1 VRIAQNVR
9 AGFRAM
15 TAKVSVIIPC
25 YNAARYIG
33 ETLESVR
40 QQTWP
45 DLEVIVVDDGSTD
58 GSSRIVESFRELDTV
73 LIRQANRG
81 QTAALNVGL
90 AHATGDYIQYLDAD
104 DLIDPDKIA
113 VQVSRL
119 ADAPTC
125 VASGRWGR
133 FYGRP
138 QEASFETET
147 VSRDMDSLDWLVESR
162 ARGLGM
168 MFPALWLVPAPIVRA
183 AGPWREDLTLN
194 NDAEYFTRVLLAAD
208 RVLYCE
214 GARSRYRSGVSGSL
228 SGRKTPA
235 HWASQESVIELCE
248 RRVLARNNGERARRG
263 FSLTWQ
269 HLAHACYP
277 YDRSLAERALAR
289 ARALHPETVMPRGGA
304 IFMILSR
311 LIGWRI
317 ARRLQVAT
325 GRP

>member
-1 VRIAQNVR
+1 
-9 AGFRAM
+9 M
-15 TAKVSVIIPC
+15 TGKVSVIIPC

-40 QQTWP
+40 RQTWP
-45 DLEVIVVDDGSTD
+45 NLEVIVVDDGSKD
-58 GSSRIVESFRELDTV
+58 DSFRIVEAFGGLDLV
-73 LIRQANRG
+73 LVRQSNRG

-90 AHATGDYIQYLDAD
+90 THATGDYIQYLDAD

-113 VQVSRL
+113 IQVSRL
-119 ADAPTC
+119 AAAPRC

-133 FYGRP
+133 FYGGP
-138 QEASFETET
+138 QDARFETET
-147 VSRDMDSLDWLVESR
+147 VARDMNSLDWLVESR
-162 ARGLGM
+162 AHGLGM
-168 MFPALWLVPAPIVRA
+168 MFPALWLVPMPIARA
-183 AGPWREDLTLN
+183 AGAWREDLTLN

-214 GARSRYRSGVSGSL
+214 GARSRYRSGISGSL

-235 HWASQESVIELCE
+235 HWASQENVIDLCQQ
-248 RRVLARNNGERARRG
+248 RVLARNNGERARRG
-263 FSLTWQ
+263 FSLSWQ

-289 ARALHPETVMPRGGA
+289 AHALHPDTVLPRGGPT
-304 IFMILSR
+304 FMILSR
-311 LIGWRI
+311 LIGWRA
-317 ARRLQVAT
+317 ARRLQVVA

>member
-1 VRIAQNVR
+1 
-9 AGFRAM
+9 M

-25 YNAARYIG
+25 YNAARYVG

-40 QQTWP
+40 RQTWSN
-45 DLEVIVVDDGSTD
+45 LEVIVVDDGSQD
-58 GSSRIVESFRELDTV
+58 DSSRIVEAFEGLD
-73 LIRQANRG
+73 LILVRQSNRR
-81 QTAALNVGL
+81 QSAALNVGL
-90 AHATGDYIQYLDAD
+90 AHATGDYIQFLDAD

-113 VQVSRL
+113 IQVSRL
-119 ADAPTC
+119 ADAPRC

-138 QEASFETET
+138 EDARFEVEI
-147 VSRDMDSLDWLVESR
+147 VARDLDSLDWLVESR
-162 ARGLGM
+162 ADGLEM
-168 MFPALWLVPAPIVRA
+168 MFPALWLIPVSIVRA

-214 GARSRYRSGVSGSL
+214 GARCRYRSGISGSL

-235 HWASQESVIELCE
+235 HWASQENVIELCQ
-248 RRVLARNNGERARRG
+248 RRVLARDDGERARRG
-263 FSLTWQ
+263 FSLSWQ

-289 ARALHPETVMPRGGA
+289 AHALHPETVLPRGGPT
-304 IFMILSR
+304 FTILSR

-317 ARRLQVAT
+317 ARRLQVAS

>member
-1 VRIAQNVR
+1 
-9 AGFRAM
+9 
-15 TAKVSVIIPC
+15 VIIPC

-40 QQTWP
+40 RQTWP
-45 DLEVIVVDDGSTD
+45 NLEVIVVDDGSKD
-58 GSSRIVESFRELDTV
+58 GSSPIVEAFGGLD
-73 LIRQANRG
+73 LILVRQSNRG

-113 VQVSRL
+113 IQASRL
-119 ADAPTC
+119 ADAPRC

-133 FYGRP
+133 FYSRP
-138 QEASFETET
+138 EGARFEIET
-147 VSRDMDSLDWLVESR
+147 VARDLDSVDWLVESR
-162 ARGLGM
+162 AKGLGM
-168 MFPALWLVPAPIVRA
+168 MFPALWLVPMAIARA

-214 GARSRYRSGVSGSL
+214 GARCRYRSGISGSL

-235 HWASQESVIELCE
+235 HWASQENVIELCQQ
-248 RRVLARNNGERARRG
+248 RVLARDDGERARRG
-263 FSLTWQ
+263 FSLSWQ

-289 ARALHPETVMPRGGA
+289 AHALHPDTVLPRGGPT
-304 IFMILSR
+304 FMILSR
-311 LIGWRI
+311 LIGWRA
-317 ARRLQVAT
+317 ARRLQVAS

>member
-1 VRIAQNVR
+1 
-9 AGFRAM
+9 M
-15 TAKVSVIIPC
+15 TARVSVIIPC

-40 QQTWP
+40 RQTWP
-45 DLEVIVVDDGSTD
+45 DLEVIVVDDGSKD
-58 GSSRIVESFRELDTV
+58 DSSGVIEAFGGLDLV
-73 LIRQANRG
+73 LIRQSNRG

-104 DLIDPDKIA
+104 DLIDPEKIEI
-113 VQVSRL
+113 QVRRL
-119 ADAPTC
+119 GGAPRA

-138 QEASFETET
+138 EDTRFEVEN

-162 ARGLGM
+162 AGGLGM
-168 MFPALWLVPAPIVRA
+168 MFPALWLVPMAIARA

-214 GARSRYRSGVSGSL
+214 GARCRYRSGLPGSL
-228 SGRKTPA
+228 SGRKSPA
-235 HWASQESVIELCE
+235 HWASQEKVIALCQQ
-248 RRVLARNNGERARRG
+248 RVLAKDDGERARRG
-263 FSLTWQ
+263 FSLSWQ
-269 HLAHACYP
+269 HLAHSCYP

-289 ARALHPETVMPRGGA
+289 AQALHPDTVLPRGGA
-304 IFMILSR
+304 TFMILSR
-311 LIGWRI
+311 LIGWRA
-317 ARRLQVAT
+317 ARRLQVAS